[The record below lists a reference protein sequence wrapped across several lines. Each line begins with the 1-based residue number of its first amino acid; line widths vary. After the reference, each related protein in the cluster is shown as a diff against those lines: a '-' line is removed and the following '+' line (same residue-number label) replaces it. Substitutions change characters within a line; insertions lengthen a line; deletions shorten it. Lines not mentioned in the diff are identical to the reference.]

1 MTQYP
6 FSPAFLEALPERLAG
21 LFRDLDKTLLTEICT
36 RLNLSGRLNEV
47 TVQAIRALRAQ
58 GIDLSEIEEAIRKT
72 TGTGEKELERLLDD
86 VVARNRQYYREVAD
100 FARITA
106 PEVVVGAAAVDAIRR
121 QTLDTYRN
129 ITQSMGFL
137 VDNGRT
143 MLLPADTYQ
152 WALDSAA
159 LRIQTGAISYNQAIF
174 GAVTQLADSGIRVVS
189 YESGHK
195 DHVDVAVA
203 PCRYDRHQ
211 SAQPGLPR
219 TGDGGFG
226 NRPCGGHGASRRAE
240 HRRTER
246 LGEPRRVA
254 GKSVP
259 MGGEST
265 DPFAQSEY
273 ADFADTCGY
282 GSVTGIGGANCRHS
296 FWPFIDGIMERTY
309 TDEELEAMKPE
320 NRPKIEFEGVE
331 YDDYQATQKQ
341 REIERTYRRLT
352 RRETAYSAAGQ
363 TDAAQSAIIRR
374 KRLMEKYEAFSKAA
388 GLRTQYERMRVT
400 YR

>member
-6 FSPAFLEALPERLAG
+6 FSPELLDALPERLAG
-21 LFRDLDKTLLTEICT
+21 LFRELDNTLLTEICT

-106 PEVVVGAAAVDAIRR
+106 PESVVGAAAVDAIRR

-174 GAVTQLADSGIRVVS
+174 GAVTQLADSGIRPETIRLS
-189 YESGHK
+189 IG
-195 DHVDVAVA
+195 
-203 PCRYDRHQ
+203 
-211 SAQPGLPR
+211 
-219 TGDGGFG
+219 T
-226 NRPCGGHGASRRAE
+226 E
-240 HRRTER
+240 HIEDIIQD
-246 LGEPRRVA
+246 LDQA
-254 GKSVP
+254 
-259 MGGEST
+259 
-265 DPFAQSEY
+265 FACV
-273 ADFADTCGY
+273 F
-282 GSVTGIGGANCRHS
+282 
-296 FWPFIDGIMERTY
+296 
-309 TDEELEAMKPE
+309 
-320 NRPKIEFEGVE
+320 
-331 YDDYQATQKQ
+331 
-341 REIERTYRRLT
+341 
-352 RRETAYSAAGQ
+352 
-363 TDAAQSAIIRR
+363 
-374 KRLMEKYEAFSKAA
+374 
-388 GLRTQYERMRVT
+388 
-400 YR
+400 